1 MQRGYAPRMSL
12 AAGAPQPSWSKDLI
26 AGPEAP
32 AEARWFLNTAVAH
45 LRLDEELKIATLLL
59 SELTSNAVRH
69 GGGGPGS
76 WIGLTITDTGPFV
89 RVAVCDQGPGFDLAE
104 IDWRGHR
111 GGLFLLDTLAY
122 DWGIERNAAGTEVWF
137 EI

>member
-1 MQRGYAPRMSL
+1 MSL

-26 AGPEAP
+26 AGPEAS

-45 LRLDEELKIATLLL
+45 LRVDEELKIATLLV

-69 GGGGPGS
+69 GGGQPGS

-89 RVAVCDQGPGFDLAE
+89 RVAVCDHSPGLDLAE
-104 IDWRGHR
+104 IDRSGHR

>member
-1 MQRGYAPRMSL
+1 VRMGL
-12 AAGAPQPSWSKDLI
+12 AADARQPSWSKDLI
-26 AGPEAP
+26 AGPDAP
-32 AEARWFLNTAVAH
+32 SQARWFLNGAVAH
-45 LRLDEELKIATLLL
+45 LRLDEELSISTLLI

-69 GGGGPGS
+69 GRRASGS

-104 IDWRGHR
+104 IDWRGHK
-111 GGLFLLDTLAY
+111 GGLFLVDALSY
-122 DWGIERNAAGTEVWF
+122 DWGIERSASGTEVWF

>member
-1 MQRGYAPRMSL
+1 MGL
-12 AAGAPQPSWSKDLI
+12 AAGARHPSWSKDLV

-32 AEARWFLNTAVAH
+32 AEARWFLNAAVAH
-45 LRLDEELKIATLLL
+45 LGLDDELQVSTLLV

-69 GGGGPGS
+69 GGGSPGS

-89 RVAVCDQGPGFDLAE
+89 RVGVCDPGPGFDLAE
-104 IDWRGHR
+104 IDRSGHR
-111 GGLFLLDTLAY
+111 GGLFLLETLAY
-122 DWGIERNAAGTEVWF
+122 DWGVERSAAGTEVWF

>member
-1 MQRGYAPRMSL
+1 MSL

-32 AEARWFLNTAVAH
+32 AEARWFLNTAVAR
-45 LRLDEELKIATLLL
+45 LRLDEELKIATLLV

-69 GGGGPGS
+69 GGGAPGS
-76 WIGLTITDTGPFV
+76 WVGLTITDAGPFV
-89 RVAVCDQGPGFDLAE
+89 RVAVCDQGPGFDPAE
-104 IDWRGHR
+104 IDRREHR

-122 DWGIERNAAGTEVWF
+122 DWGIERNASGTEVWF

>member
-1 MQRGYAPRMSL
+1 MSL
-12 AAGAPQPSWSKDLI
+12 AAGAQQPSWSKDLI

-45 LRLDEELKIATLLL
+45 LRLDEELKIATLLV

-69 GGGGPGS
+69 GAGAPGS
-76 WIGLTITDTGPFV
+76 WVGLTITDTGPFV
-89 RVAVCDQGPGFDLAE
+89 RVAVCDQGPGFDPAE

-122 DWGIERNAAGTEVWF
+122 DWGIERNAPGTEVWF

>member
-1 MQRGYAPRMSL
+1 MSL

-45 LRLDEELKIATLLL
+45 LRLDEELKIATLLV

-69 GGGGPGS
+69 GGGAPGS
-76 WIGLTITDTGPFV
+76 WVGVAITDTGPFV
-89 RVAVCDQGPGFDLAE
+89 RVAVCDQGPGFDLTE

-122 DWGIERNAAGTEVWF
+122 DWGIERNAAGTEMWF

>member
-1 MQRGYAPRMSL
+1 MSL
-12 AAGAPQPSWSKDLI
+12 AAGAPQPAWSKDLI

-32 AEARWFLNTAVAH
+32 AEARWFLNAAVAN
-45 LRLDEELKIATLLL
+45 LRLDEELKISTLLV
-59 SELTSNAVRH
+59 SELMSNAVRH
-69 GGGGPGS
+69 GGGAPGS

-89 RVAVCDQGPGFDLAE
+89 RVAVCDQGPGFDPAE
-104 IDWRGHR
+104 IDWTGHR

-122 DWGIERNAAGTEVWF
+122 DWGIERNAAATEVWF

>member
-1 MQRGYAPRMSL
+1 MGL
-12 AAGAPQPSWSKDLI
+12 LAGARLPSWSKELV

-32 AEARWFLNTAVAH
+32 SEARWFLNAAVAH
-45 LRLDEELKIATLLL
+45 LKLGEELQISTLLI

-69 GGGGPGS
+69 GSGAPGS
-76 WIGLTITDTGPFV
+76 WIGLTIIDTGPFV
-89 RVAVCDQGPGFDLAE
+89 RVAVRDRGPGFDPAK
-104 IDWRGHR
+104 IDRRGHR

-122 DWGIERNAAGTEVWF
+122 DWGIEQSAAGTEVWF

>member
-1 MQRGYAPRMSL
+1 MGL
-12 AAGAPQPSWSKDLI
+12 AAGARQPSWSKDLI
-26 AGPEAP
+26 AGPDAP
-32 AEARWFLNTAVAH
+32 AEARWFLNAAVAH
-45 LRLDEELKIATLLL
+45 LELGEELQISTLLV

-69 GGGGPGS
+69 GGGAPGS

-89 RVAVCDQGPGFDLAE
+89 RVAVCDQGPGFDPAE
-104 IDWRGHR
+104 IDRTRG

-122 DWGIERNAAGTEVWF
+122 DWGIERFAFGNEVWF

>member
-1 MQRGYAPRMSL
+1 MSL
-12 AAGAPQPSWSKDLI
+12 AAGAPQPSRSKDLI

-32 AEARWFLNTAVAH
+32 SEARWFLNAAVAH
-45 LRLDEELKIATLLL
+45 LRLDEELQISTLLV

-69 GGGGPGS
+69 GGGAPGS
-76 WIGLTITDTGPFV
+76 WIGLTITHTGPFV
-89 RVAVCDQGPGFDLAE
+89 RVAVCDQGPGFDPSRF
-104 IDWRGHR
+104 DWRGHR

-122 DWGIERNAAGTEVWF
+122 DWGIERKAAGTEVWF

>member
-1 MQRGYAPRMSL
+1 MSL

-26 AGPEAP
+26 AGPEAL
-32 AEARWFLNTAVAH
+32 AEARWFLNTTVAH
-45 LRLDEELKIATLLL
+45 LRLDEELKIATLLV

-69 GGGGPGS
+69 GSGAPGS
-76 WIGLTITDTGPFV
+76 WVGLTITDTGPFV
-89 RVAVCDQGPGFDLAE
+89 RVAVCDQGPGFDPAE
-104 IDWRGHR
+104 IDWKGHR

>member
-1 MQRGYAPRMSL
+1 MSL

-32 AEARWFLNTAVAH
+32 AEARWFLNAAVAH
-45 LRLDEELKIATLLL
+45 LRLDEELQISTLLV

-69 GGGGPGS
+69 GGGAPGS

-89 RVAVCDQGPGFDLAE
+89 RVAVCDQGPGFDPARF
-104 IDWRGHR
+104 DWRGHR

-122 DWGIERNAAGTEVWF
+122 DWGIERKAAGTEVWF

>member
-1 MQRGYAPRMSL
+1 MSL
-12 AAGAPQPSWSKDLI
+12 AAGAPHPSWSKDLI

-32 AEARWFLNTAVAH
+32 AEARWFLNAAVAH
-45 LRLDEELKIATLLL
+45 LRLDEELQISTLLA

-69 GGGGPGS
+69 GGGAPGS

-89 RVAVCDQGPGFDLAE
+89 RVAVCDQGPGFDPARS
-104 IDWRGHR
+104 DWRGHR

-122 DWGIERNAAGTEVWF
+122 DWGIERNAAATEVWF

>member
-1 MQRGYAPRMSL
+1 MSL
-12 AAGAPQPSWSKDLI
+12 AAGAPQPSWSRDLI

-32 AEARWFLNTAVAH
+32 AEARWFLNAAVAH
-45 LRLDEELKIATLLL
+45 LRLDEELQISTLLV

-69 GGGGPGS
+69 GGGAPGS
-76 WIGLTITDTGPFV
+76 RIGLTITDTGPFV
-89 RVAVCDQGPGFDLAE
+89 RVAVCDQGPGFDPAKL
-104 IDWRGHR
+104 DWRGHP

-122 DWGIERNAAGTEVWF
+122 DWGLERKAAGAEVWF

>member
-1 MQRGYAPRMSL
+1 RSTRVLDRAHDHRHRSL
-12 AAGAPQPSWSKDLI
+12 RAC
-26 AGPEAP
+26 
-32 AEARWFLNTAVAH
+32 R
-45 LRLDEELKIATLLL
+45 R
-59 SELTSNAVRH
+59 
-69 GGGGPGS
+69 
-76 WIGLTITDTGPFV
+76 
-89 RVAVCDQGPGFDLAE
+89 VCDQGPGFDPAE

>member
-1 MQRGYAPRMSL
+1 MSL

-32 AEARWFLNTAVAH
+32 AEARWFLNTAVAR
-45 LRLDEELKIATLLL
+45 LRLDEELKIATLLV

-69 GGGGPGS
+69 GGGAPGS
-76 WIGLTITDTGPFV
+76 WVGLTITDTGPFV
-89 RVAVCDQGPGFDLAE
+89 RVAVCDQGPGFDPAE
-104 IDWRGHR
+104 VDRRGHR

-122 DWGIERNAAGTEVWF
+122 DWGIERNASGTEVWF

>member
-1 MQRGYAPRMSL
+1 MGL
-12 AAGAPQPSWSKDLI
+12 AAGARQPSWSKDLI
-26 AGPEAP
+26 AGPDAP
-32 AEARWFLNTAVAH
+32 AEARWFLNAAVAH
-45 LRLDEELKIATLLL
+45 LRLDEELQISTLLI

-69 GGGGPGS
+69 GGAPGS

-89 RVAVCDQGPGFDLAE
+89 RVAVCDQGPGFDPAE
-104 IDWRGHR
+104 IDRSHR

-122 DWGIERNAAGTEVWF
+122 DWGIERFASGNEVWF

>member
-1 MQRGYAPRMSL
+1 MNL
-12 AAGAPQPSWSKDLI
+12 AAGSRLPSWSKDLI

-32 AEARWFLNTAVAH
+32 SEARWFLNSAVAH
-45 LRLDEELKIATLLL
+45 LRLDEELQVSTLLV

-69 GGGGPGS
+69 GAPGS
-76 WIGLTITDTGPFV
+76 WVGLTITDTGPFV

-104 IDWRGHR
+104 IDRRGHR

-122 DWGIERNAAGTEVWF
+122 DWGIERRAVGTEVWF